1 MSSFYGGP
9 SVGGGGG
16 GSSDYNDMSNVPI
29 KNITGT
35 SANRFINF
43 AGLDAG
49 HYNLKGYYKKDSQSE
64 LQNVSEFIDL
74 TVKTDT
80 VTNKKVI
87 QFFTIEDGV
96 LYSNL
101 IVYNNGV
108 IEKEQKTAMN
118 GQGGEPEIHWGDMV
132 I

>member
-16 GSSDYNDMSNVPI
+16 GSSNYNDMSNVPI

-64 LQNVSEFIDL
+64 LQNVSTLASTLSETLKLDEA
-74 TVKTDT
+74 
-80 VTNKKVI
+80 KKK
-87 QFFTIEDGV
+87 DKK
-96 LYSNL
+96 S
-101 IVYNNGV
+101 
-108 IEKEQKTAMN
+108 K
-118 GQGGEPEIHWGDMV
+118 
-132 I
+132 

>member
-9 SVGGGGG
+9 STAGGGG
-16 GSSDYNDMSNVPI
+16 GSSDYNEMTNVPI
-29 KNITGT
+29 KNMVGT
-35 SANRFINF
+35 SSSRFINL

-49 HYNLKGYYKKDSQSE
+49 HYNLKGYYKKDALSDLE
-64 LQNVSEFIDL
+64 NVTDFIDL
-74 TVKTDT
+74 TVKIDT

-87 QFFTIEDGV
+87 QYFTIENET

-101 IVYNNGV
+101 IVYNDGIV
-108 IEKEQKTAMN
+108 EKIEKTPMN
-118 GQGGEPEIHWGDMV
+118 GPGADPQIHWDDMT